1 LTTHIVLYVIFRYLL
16 PATGGKDGSGANY
29 PWTKSPSL
37 TAHRIVAFCAMSHW
51 CYLGLKH
58 LSTHDYNGR
67 DHNRD
72 ADEDDL
78 AALQFVPAGYEIAQ
92 YAFGALLCW
101 DIPLSLIGGSGP
113 TDLMMHLHH
122 AGMLLVTGCV
132 LGFVGTNSSSDGTSS
147 GIVGTHVAP
156 IFFGAIELS
165 SIPLQIVDLFHPN
178 KSPHWNEYVNRSPST
193 FFPKL
198 CSTSNEISRI
208 LFAVLFLL
216 VRGLYFPFVVVR
228 IAIPDFYAEGSLPST
243 VLMVMCVLFTLL
255 QMYWATL
262 VAGQVKKAL
271 SSGGGSGGGG
281 GDGSNKKTT

>member
-1 LTTHIVLYVIFRYLL
+1 MISGELHRLIVN
-16 PATGGKDGSGANY
+16 KEWD
-29 PWTKSPSL
+29 
-37 TAHRIVAFCAMSHW
+37 
-51 CYLGLKH
+51 
-58 LSTHDYNGR
+58 
-67 DHNRD
+67 
-72 ADEDDL
+72 
-78 AALQFVPAGYEIAQ
+78 AALQLVGKDPAATKELKNDDFPLHVACENQAPNELILEIMRNNVDAVKQ
-92 YAFGALLCW
+92 
-101 DIPLSLIGGSGP
+101 IG
-113 TDLMMHLHH
+113 
-122 AGMLLVTGCV
+122 
-132 LGFVGTNSSSDGTSS
+132 
-147 GIVGTHVAP
+147 VGTHVAP

-198 CSTSNEISRI
+198 CSTSNDISRI

-271 SSGGGSGGGG
+271 SSGGGSEAGG
-281 GDGSNKKTT
+281 GDGSN